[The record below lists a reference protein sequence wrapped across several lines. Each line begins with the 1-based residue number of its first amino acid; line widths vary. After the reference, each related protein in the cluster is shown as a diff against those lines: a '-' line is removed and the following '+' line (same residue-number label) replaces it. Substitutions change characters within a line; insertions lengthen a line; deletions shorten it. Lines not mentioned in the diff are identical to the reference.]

1 MGGIVVDVGA
11 RRDNP
16 VGVYRWVASVVVLPD
31 VVHVHRAVDA
41 RDLVDVL
48 GVVEQVWVFP
58 QELLVA
64 FEVNSVNL

>member
-1 MGGIVVDVGA
+1 
-11 RRDNP
+11 
-16 VGVYRWVASVVVLPD
+16 